1 MDFEIQFK
9 IHDCIVTI
17 LATILELRTQAS
29 SITDF
34 MAEMDSI
41 SPNKLCMDHID
52 NIVNYTPT
60 NFFRHFG
67 GHLNKRLRF
76 TIGKPVGLL
85 SPLDL
90 VTGKRGLITHVI
102 KVIMSNFETRS
113 GWTTESVMLPDLG
126 YTWLSCLWK
135 SNHCHHSSL
144 GSLRITWLGERFS
157 MPSKVSISRTVH

>member
-9 IHDCIVTI
+9 IYDCIVTI

-52 NIVNYTPT
+52 YIV
-60 NFFRHFG
+60 
-67 GHLNKRLRF
+67 
-76 TIGKPVGLL
+76 
-85 SPLDL
+85 
-90 VTGKRGLITHVI
+90 VI
-102 KVIMSNFETRS
+102 RSNFETRT
-113 GWTTESVMLPDLG
+113 GWTPESVMLPDLG

-157 MPSKVSISRTVH
+157 MPSKVSISCTVH